1 MNNWIN
7 VLIVDD
13 DRRYVTIQAENAAHH
28 GINLIHCPY
37 WDEAHKLI
45 DGDPHKYDVIVL
57 DGKGQINAASESED
71 INHLKK
77 ALKELYILEGKGIAI
92 PYVVNTGYSESSA
105 IGYDVKV
112 FHKGTGEQ
120 QLFAYIQTLA
130 KGSHAYRMRT
140 KFPRIAR
147 AMEDGLLG
155 GQSMALF
162 LHTYGYIE
170 EKRTFTYVAL
180 NPMRHLLEAFCMAL
194 AKIGMLP
201 EDMAGDGKRRNLSA
215 CDYYLNGREGRLKT
229 ATNQS
234 LVFKADP
241 NPFPQRIATC
251 FSFILA
257 NTNDGSHF
265 NLDDECSPYL
275 AKALFYALIELLD
288 WLPGFVNE
296 HPDRERNLRS
306 ILQVMG

>member
-120 QLFAYIQTLA
+120 QLFEL
-130 KGSHAYRMRT
+130 HPD
-140 KFPRIAR
+140 PRQ
-147 AMEDGLLG
+147 
-155 GQSMALF
+155 GQP
-162 LHTYGYIE
+162 
-170 EKRTFTYVAL
+170 R
-180 NPMRHLLEAFCMAL
+180 
-194 AKIGMLP
+194 LP
-201 EDMAGDGKRRNLSA
+201 DADQISPNRPGDGRR
-215 CDYYLNGREGRLKT
+215 
-229 ATNQS
+229 
-234 LVFKADP
+234 
-241 NPFPQRIATC
+241 
-251 FSFILA
+251 LA
-257 NTNDGSHF
+257 
-265 NLDDECSPYL
+265 
-275 AKALFYALIELLD
+275 
-288 WLPGFVNE
+288 
-296 HPDRERNLRS
+296 RRS
-306 ILQVMG
+306 IDGTVPPHLRLH